1 LRPLF
6 FGEDVHVTF
15 AVWGGSKRGGREV
28 NNSSK
33 AGRDGGERGE
43 RGEEQEEEAEQ
54 LVVYEES
61 WRGRVCR

>member
-1 LRPLF
+1 L
-6 FGEDVHVTF
+6 VH
-15 AVWGGSKRGGREV
+15 KKNQKYGREV

>member
-1 LRPLF
+1 MRPLF
-6 FGEDVHVTF
+6 FGEDVRVTF

-33 AGRDGGERGE
+33 AGGDGGE

-61 WRGRVCR
+61 GRGRVCI